1 MSGIKYGLISKVD
14 ARCLEKT
21 IDLICNEFKS
31 PDDWMI
37 NVTEIGIYG
46 GVTGNGIR
54 QYLHSKGREIML
66 TGIDNKK
73 DNEEILYPYDNLIIG
88 NSNEIYNKLED
99 ESQHLIF
106 FDGGHAYPTVIADWY
121 CYMDKIKRGGFAI
134 FHDTGKHISKK
145 KDWQRMGSEDDED
158 MYISVRKALNRIGLL
173 NDSFDNWSYRQ
184 YETISRFNWQL
195 IFDEA
200 DENDPAGGVCVFR
213 KL

>member
-1 MSGIKYGLISKVD
+1 MSNIKYGLISECDKLV
-14 ARCLEKT
+14 LEKT
-21 IDLICNEFKS
+21 IDLICDEFK
-31 PDDWMI
+31 DGDI
-37 NVTEIGIYG
+37 NVVEIGLYNSETSYG
-46 GVTGNGIR
+46 IMN
-54 QYLHSKGREIML
+54 YLWSKGRKPYSI
-66 TGIDNKK
+66 GIDNGK
-73 DNEEILYPYDNLIIG
+73 DKLPENTAKLNKFILG
-88 NSNEIYNKLED
+88 NSNEVYNQLKD

-106 FDGGHAYPTVIADWY
+106 FDGGHAYPTVISDWY

-145 KDWQRMGSEDDED
+145 KDWQRMGSQEDED

-184 YETISRFNWQL
+184 HETISRFNWQL
-195 IFDEA
+195 VFDEA